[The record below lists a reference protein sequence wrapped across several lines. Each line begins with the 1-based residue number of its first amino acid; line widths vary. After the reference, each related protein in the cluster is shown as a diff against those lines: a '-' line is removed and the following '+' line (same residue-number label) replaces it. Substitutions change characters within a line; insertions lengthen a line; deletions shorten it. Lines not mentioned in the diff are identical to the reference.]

1 LRRSPVALGLL
12 ASTFFSV
19 TFIVNRA
26 IGLSGGHWYW
36 TAVLR
41 YIWVIL
47 LLAAWFS
54 SRRALGDIF
63 RAFRAH
69 WQFWTIA
76 GSIGVGAFYAPL
88 TYATTRAPG
97 WVVACTMQ
105 FTILATPLVL
115 LAFGARVKRSGVL
128 FLLFIFAGIVIVNLD
143 RSGGASLA
151 QLTGVLPV
159 LIAAFAY
166 PTGNQ
171 LLQQAGSGGGRII
184 PALQE
189 PITADATARVLLL
202 TLGSIP
208 FWLVLAAA
216 TTPPLPPR
224 QQWLGTLVVA
234 ISGTIGNALFLY
246 ARQLVGRDPDR
257 IARVDATQ
265 ASYTAVTLAGEVLF
279 LNAALPGIP
288 GFVGLALVV
297 GGLAVYATRTG
308 S

>member
-1 LRRSPVALGLL
+1 MTRSPVALGLL
-12 ASTFFSV
+12 ASSLFSA

-36 TAVLR
+36 TAALR

-54 SRRALGDIF
+54 ARRELGAVF

-69 WQFWTIA
+69 WIFWVIA

-97 WVVACTMQ
+97 WIVACTMQ
-105 FTILATPLVL
+105 LTILATPLVL
-115 LAFGARVKRSGVL
+115 LVFGEHVRRSGVL
-128 FLLFIFAGIVIVNLD
+128 FLLLIFAGVVMVNVD
-143 RSGGASLA
+143 RGGGASTA
-151 QLTGVLPV
+151 QVLGVLPV

-166 PTGNQ
+166 PMGNQ
-171 LLQQAGSGGGRII
+171 LVQAAGTGGHRLI
-184 PALQE
+184 PALE
-189 PITADATARVLLL
+189 DPITRGGTARVLLL

-208 FWLVLAAA
+208 FWFVLEAIAQ
-216 TTPPLPPR
+216 PPLPPR
-224 QQWLGTLVVA
+224 QQWLGTLIVA
-234 ISGTIGNALFLY
+234 ICGTIGNAIFLY
-246 ARQLVGRDPDR
+246 ARQLVGRDANA

-265 ASYTAVTLAGEVLF
+265 ASYTAVTLGGEVLL
-279 LNAALPGIP
+279 LNAALPHAL
-288 GFVGLALVV
+288 GFAGLALVI
-297 GGLAVYATRTG
+297 GGLAAYARKG